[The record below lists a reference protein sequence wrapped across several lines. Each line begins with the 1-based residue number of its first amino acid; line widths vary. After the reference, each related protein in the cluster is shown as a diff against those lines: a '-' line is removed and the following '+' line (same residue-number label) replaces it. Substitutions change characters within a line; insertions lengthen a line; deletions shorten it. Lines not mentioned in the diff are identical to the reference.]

1 MRELLAEL
9 RRRNVFRAAAFYA
22 AAGWLLVQVATQVF
36 PFFAVPNW
44 TVRAIV
50 IATVLGF
57 PFAMLFSWL
66 YEWTPQGFRRE
77 SEVAAGQSITR
88 QTGKRLD
95 RWIIAILS
103 LAVVLLLVDRLVV
116 RDDGPRVIAGS
127 VAVIPLVDES
137 GDPASEYFSDG
148 LSEELISALGRIPG
162 LKVIGRNSS
171 FQFKNRHA
179 DSKSIGHKL
188 GVATLL
194 EGTVRKQGDRV
205 RIVAELISVADN
217 RQLWTQ
223 TYDRQLKDLF
233 AIQSDIAQAVAGALK
248 VTLLG
253 GSASARPRASSA
265 SVQAHNAYL
274 EGHFYFERHNREGY
288 RKAIRAFDEAIR
300 MDPNYAL
307 AYAERAIAWS
317 WIGDVDANSAD
328 VARVAARK
336 DAERAAALDPSLAEA
351 HAALGWVRYFVDW
364 NFDAA
369 LTELRRAEQLAPGNA
384 RNKDVLSHVLLR
396 TGRIDEAGALVWQ
409 AVELDPLAFETRNDL
424 ARVLAVQG
432 RLADAAAQGRV
443 AAELQPTGVASH
455 RWQVIAAVLQGDGEG
470 ALHEAGLEPNRAFRS
485 FETALAQDARG
496 DRSAADAELNGLI
509 AEFSTSMA
517 YQIAEAYA
525 FRGDAE
531 SAFAW
536 LQRAYFNRDA
546 GILGMLVD
554 PLLRGLRGDPRFNAM
569 LLKVGL
575 PLTATKLG
583 PSHGTAS
590 RAYPARPAR
599 ARAGA

>member
-22 AAGWLLVQVATQVF
+22 ASGWLLVQVATQVF

-44 TVRAIV
+44 AVRAVV
-50 IATVLGF
+50 IATALGF
-57 PFAMLFSWL
+57 PFAMLFSWV
-66 YEWTPQGFRRE
+66 YAWTPQGFRRE
-77 SEVAAGQSITR
+77 SEIPAGQSVTH

-95 RWIIAILS
+95 RWIIAALS

-116 RDDGPRVIAGS
+116 RDGAPAVVASS

-137 GDPASEYFSDG
+137 GDTDSEYFSDG
-148 LSEELISALGRIPG
+148 LSEELISALGRIHG
-162 LKVIGRNSS
+162 LKVIGRSSS
-171 FQFKNRHA
+171 FQFKNTHA
-179 DSKSIGHKL
+179 DNKTIGEKL

-205 RIVAELISVADN
+205 RIVAELVNVADN
-217 RQLWTQ
+217 RQLWSQ
-223 TYDRQLKDLF
+223 SYDRELKDLF

-253 GSASARPRASSA
+253 DSASVRLRGSNA

-274 EGHFYFERHNREGY
+274 QGHFYFERHNGEGY

-300 MDPNYAL
+300 IDPNYAL

-328 VARVAARK
+328 LARVAARR
-336 DAERAAALDPSLAEA
+336 DAERAASIDPTLAEA

-396 TGRIDEAGALVWQ
+396 TGRIDEAGALARQ

-432 RLADAAAQGRV
+432 HLDAAAAQGRV
-443 AAELQPTGVASH
+443 AAELQPAGVASH

-470 ALHEAGLEPNRAFRS
+470 ALHEAGLEPNQSFRN
-485 FETALAQDARG
+485 FETALAQDTRG
-496 DRSAADAELNGLI
+496 DRTAADAALAALVTNE
-509 AEFSTSMA
+509 STSMA
-517 YQIAEAYA
+517 YQIAEVYA

-554 PLLRGLRGDPRFNAM
+554 PLLRGLRADPRFNAM
-569 LLKVGL
+569 LLKLGL
-575 PLTATKLG
+575 PTTA
-583 PSHGTAS
+583 
-590 RAYPARPAR
+590 
-599 ARAGA
+599 AGVGQGH

>member
-1 MRELLAEL
+1 MRQLLAEL
-9 RRRNVFRAAAFYA
+9 RRRNVFRASAFYA
-22 AAGWLLVQVATQVF
+22 ASGWLLVQVATQVF
-36 PFFAVPNW
+36 PFFAVPDW
-44 TVRAIV
+44 TVRAVV

-57 PFAMLFSWL
+57 PFAMLFAWI
-66 YEWTPQGFRRE
+66 YEWTPQGFKRE
-77 SEVAAGQSITR
+77 SEVPAGQSVTHK
-88 QTGKRLD
+88 TGKRLD

-103 LAVVLLLVDRLVV
+103 LAIVLLLVDRLVW
-116 RDDGPRVIAGS
+116 RDGAPAVVARS

-137 GDPASEYFSDG
+137 GDADSEYFSDG
-148 LSEELISALGRIPG
+148 LSEELISALGRIRG
-162 LKVIGRNSS
+162 LKVIGRSSS
-171 FQFKNRHA
+171 FQFKDKHA
-179 DSKSIGHKL
+179 DSKSIGEKL

-194 EGTVRKQGDRV
+194 EGTVRKQADRV
-205 RIVAELISVADN
+205 RIVAELINVADN

-223 TYDRQLKDLF
+223 TYDRELKDLF

-253 GSASARPRASSA
+253 DSASARPRTSSE

-288 RKAIRAFDEAIR
+288 RKAISAFGEAIR
-300 MDPNYAL
+300 IDPNYAL

-336 DAERAAALDPSLAEA
+336 DAERAAAIDPTLAEA

-396 TGRIDEAGALVWQ
+396 TGQVQEASTLAWQ
-409 AVELDPLAFETRNDL
+409 AVELDPLSFETRNDL
-424 ARVLAVQG
+424 ARVLAVDG
-432 RLADAAAQGRV
+432 RLDAAAAQGRV
-443 AAELQPTGVASH
+443 AAELQPAGVASH
-455 RWQVIAAVLQGDGEG
+455 RWQVIAAVLQGNAEG

-485 FETALAQDARG
+485 FETALAQDTRG
-496 DRSAADAELNGLI
+496 DRAAADAALADLI
-509 AEFSTSMA
+509 ARDSTSMA

-525 FRGDAE
+525 FRGDTE

-554 PLLRGLRGDPRFNAM
+554 PLLRGLRTDPRFHAM
-569 LLKVGL
+569 RLKLGL
-575 PLTATKLG
+575 PATATG
-583 PSHGTAS
+583 HGQ
-590 RAYPARPAR
+590 RD
-599 ARAGA
+599 